1 MRPSQFLIR
10 LVVFSCI
17 VLDPSDG
24 GVGLAIGVVLGATI
38 GFTAAGI
45 KLILKNRKNVEAD
58 E

>member
-1 MRPSQFLIR
+1 
-10 LVVFSCI
+10 